1 MPSATISALPRPTL
15 YGAPG
20 WGSTLV
26 EAMLAV
32 AGVEFDFVDVEGF
45 DTPGPMR
52 DTILALNPLAQ
63 IPVLV
68 CEDGGV
74 MTESAAIALWLS
86 ERFPESG
93 LAPPPGSP
101 ERARFLRYLVWL
113 VTNVY
118 ATFTYADYPER
129 WAPGDADTLRD
140 TVIDYRKRLWRWFEG
155 EARAPWVLGAT
166 MSVLDI
172 YVAIMIRWRPN
183 RPWFEAHAP
192 GLVAIA
198 DRAAA
203 HPAIAPVI
211 ARNFPD

>member
-1 MPSATISALPRPTL
+1 MTSSTAPVRPTL

-26 EAMLAV
+26 EAMLSV
-32 AGVEFDFVDVEGF
+32 AEVQYDFVDVEGF
-45 DTPGPMR
+45 DEPGPMR
-52 DTILALNPLAQ
+52 DRILALNPLAQ

-68 CEDGGV
+68 LEDGAV
-74 MTESAAIALWLS
+74 MTESAAITLWLS
-86 ERFPESG
+86 ERFPEAG

-101 ERARFLRYLVWL
+101 DRARFLRYLVWL
-113 VTNVY
+113 VANVY

-140 TVIDYRKRLWRWFEG
+140 SVIDYRKRLWRFFEG
-155 EARAPWVLGAT
+155 EAQAPWVLGET
-166 MSVLDI
+166 MSALDI
-172 YVAIMIRWRPN
+172 YVAVMVRWRPC
-183 RPWFEAHAP
+183 RPWFEQNAP
-192 GLVAIA
+192 GLIAIA

-203 HPAIAPVI
+203 HPAVASVI